1 MRPLNG
7 TIAPFWRLDRPF
19 RLSIYLAVAVLF
31 ASGAGWLIADQLK
44 ESSETEFLQQAPA
57 YCLIVHGGAAMLTLM
72 LLGALF
78 PVHIGRAW
86 RARKNRATG
95 AVMVLC
101 NAALIL
107 TAFGLYYLGSEAV
120 RPWASDIHIAFGLA
134 LPLLLIA
141 HVRTGRRRTR
151 PLDPP
156 RS

>member
-31 ASGAGWLIADQLK
+31 ASGAAWLIADQMK
-44 ESSETEFLQQAPA
+44 GSSETEFWQEAPA
-57 YCLIVHGGAAMLTLM
+57 YCLMVHGGAAMLILM

-78 PVHIGRAW
+78 PLHIGRAW
-86 RARKNRATG
+86 RAKKNRLTG
-95 AVMVLC
+95 SVMVAC

-107 TAFGLYYLGSEAV
+107 TAFGLYYVGSEII

-134 LPLLLIA
+134 LPLLLLL
-141 HVRTGRRRTR
+141 HVKMGRK
-151 PLDPP
+151 
-156 RS
+156 SS